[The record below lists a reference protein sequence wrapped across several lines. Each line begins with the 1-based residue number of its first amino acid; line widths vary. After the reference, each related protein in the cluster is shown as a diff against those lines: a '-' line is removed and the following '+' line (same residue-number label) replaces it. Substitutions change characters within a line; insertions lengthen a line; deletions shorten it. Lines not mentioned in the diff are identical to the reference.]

1 MKKLSIV
8 LVVVA
13 VFTLLL
19 SGVVAYSTAEEVS
32 LESLP
37 QVVVH
42 QPTFTVDLTGIVLAV
57 MGVITTI
64 ILKYVIPLLKTER
77 ARKLAQIAVQSAE
90 QLFTT
95 GVIDDKLAYAEQ
107 WLLDHGV
114 KLDRRA
120 LVEAA
125 VAELNQYKKELEY
138 QSEFL
143 NPADYDEFDDV
154 DEDEDDDEEPE
165 VEQTTFDTC
174 SENGCAIPQPEEKTE
189 G

>member
-1 MKKLSIV
+1 MKKLSII

-32 LESLP
+32 LASLP

-57 MGVITTI
+57 MSVITTI
-64 ILKYVIPLLKTER
+64 VLKYVIPLIKTER

-95 GVIDDKLAYAEQ
+95 GVIDDKLAYAEE
-107 WLLDHGV
+107 WLLEHGV

-125 VAELNQYKKELEY
+125 VAELNQYKRELEY
-138 QSEFL
+138 QSEYL
-143 NPADYDEFDDV
+143 NPADYDEFDEVDV
-154 DEDEDDDEEPE
+154 EPE
-165 VEQTTFDTC
+165 GEQMTIFDNC
-174 SENGCAIPQPEEKTE
+174 NEGGCAIPQAEEKTE